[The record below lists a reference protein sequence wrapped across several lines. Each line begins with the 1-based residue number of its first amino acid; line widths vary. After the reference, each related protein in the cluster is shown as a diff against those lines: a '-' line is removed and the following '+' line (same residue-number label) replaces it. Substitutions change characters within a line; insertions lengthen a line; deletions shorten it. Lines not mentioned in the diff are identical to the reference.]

1 MNLVGVWILNG
12 VSVPYVANHVDI
24 AEVVGSTELLA
35 NASGFQHGWKP
46 ALKTRAASVA
56 PAARFKPGYR
66 RLSRNPI
73 RLHDNW
79 RDIGVTTEANRFA

>member
-12 VSVPYVANHVDI
+12 VSVPYVANHVDV

-35 NASGFQHGWKP
+35 KASGFQHGWKP

-66 RLSRNPI
+66 RLSRNPT